1 MDSYI
6 FYGLAIALLI
16 LSFMKD
22 KKKTKM
28 ALKKAWKAFENI
40 LPEFLVVILLVG
52 VLLAVLNPE
61 TISKIIGSE
70 SGWFGVILAAII
82 GSITLIPGFVAFPTA
97 AILLENGA
105 GYMQIAAFV
114 STLMMVGIITMP
126 VEIKYFGKKIS
137 VLRNVLAFFFSSL
150 VALIIAFIISKMI
163 SKKEIEDLYEKAKEI
178 N

>member
-6 FYGLAIALLI
+6 FYGLAIVLLI
-16 LSFMKD
+16 LSFVKD

-40 LPEFLVVILLVG
+40 LPEFLVVIILVG
-52 VLLAVLNPE
+52 FLLAILNPE
-61 TISKIIGSE
+61 TISKIIGAE
-70 SGWFGVILAAII
+70 SGWFGVILASII
-82 GSITLIPGFVAFPTA
+82 GSVTLIPGFVAFPTA

-114 STLMMVGIITMP
+114 STLMMVGIVTLP

-137 VLRNVLAFFFSSL
+137 IMRNILAFLFSFI
-150 VALIIAFIISKMI
+150 VAIIIGMVVG
-163 SKKEIEDLYEKAKEI
+163 
-178 N
+178 

>member
-6 FYGLAIALLI
+6 FYGLAIVLLL
-16 LSFMKD
+16 LSFIKD

-52 VLLAVLNPE
+52 FLLAILNPE
-61 TISKIIGSE
+61 TISKIIGAE
-70 SGWFGVILAAII
+70 SGWFGVILAGII

-105 GYMQIAAFV
+105 GYMQIAAFI
-114 STLMMVGIITMP
+114 STLMMVGIVTLP

-137 VLRNVLAFFFSSL
+137 IMRNILAFLFSFI
-150 VALIIAFIISKMI
+150 VAIIIGMVVGK
-163 SKKEIEDLYEKAKEI
+163 
-178 N
+178 

>member
-6 FYGLAIALLI
+6 FYGLAIILLLI
-16 LSFMKD
+16 SFIKD

-52 VLLAVLNPE
+52 LLLAILNPE

-70 SGWFGVILAAII
+70 SSWFGVILAAII

-97 AILLENGA
+97 AILLNNGA
-105 GYMQIAAFV
+105 GYMQIAAFI
-114 STLMMVGIITMP
+114 STLMMVGVVTLP
-126 VEIKYFGKKIS
+126 VEMKYFGRKTSIS
-137 VLRNVLAFFFSSL
+137 RNVLAFFFSFI
-150 VALIIAFIISKMI
+150 VALIIGMVVM
-163 SKKEIEDLYEKAKEI
+163 
-178 N
+178 

>member
-6 FYGLAIALLI
+6 FYGLAIVLLI
-16 LSFMKD
+16 LSFIKD

-61 TISKIIGSE
+61 TISNIIGSE

-114 STLMMVGIITMP
+114 STLMMVGVVTLP
-126 VEIKYFGKKIS
+126 VEMKYFGKKIS
-137 VLRNVLAFFFSSL
+137 VLRNISAFFF
-150 VALIIAFIISKMI
+150 AFIVAFLIGMVVM
-163 SKKEIEDLYEKAKEI
+163 
-178 N
+178 

>member
-6 FYGLAIALLI
+6 FYGLAIVLLI
-16 LSFMKD
+16 LSFIKD
-22 KKKTKM
+22 KKKTIM

-126 VEIKYFGKKIS
+126 VEIKYFGRKIS
-137 VLRNVLAFFFSSL
+137 IIRNILAFFFSFI
-150 VALIIAFIISKMI
+150 VALIIGLVVM
-163 SKKEIEDLYEKAKEI
+163 
-178 N
+178 

>member
-6 FYGLAIALLI
+6 FYGLAIVLLI
-16 LSFMKD
+16 LSFIKD

-61 TISKIIGSE
+61 TISKIIGSK

-114 STLMMVGIITMP
+114 STLMMVGIITIP
-126 VEIKYFGKKIS
+126 VEIKYFGRKIS
-137 VLRNVLAFFFSSL
+137 IIRNILAFFFSFI
-150 VALIIAFIISKMI
+150 VALIIGLVVM
-163 SKKEIEDLYEKAKEI
+163 
-178 N
+178 

>member
-6 FYGLAIALLI
+6 FYGLALI
-16 LSFMKD
+16 LLVLSTIKD

-52 VLLAVLNPE
+52 FLLAVLNTD

-70 SGWFGVILAAII
+70 SGWFGIILAAII
-82 GSITLIPGFVAFPTA
+82 GSVTLIPGFVAFPTA
-97 AILLENGA
+97 AILLQNGA
-105 GYMQIAAFV
+105 GYMQIAAFI
-114 STLMMVGIITMP
+114 STLMMVGVITIP

-137 VLRNVLAFFFSSL
+137 ILRNVLAFLFSFI
-150 VALIIAFIISKMI
+150 VALIIGMVVM
-163 SKKEIEDLYEKAKEI
+163 
-178 N
+178 